1 MLMMLLDNVIR
12 FVLRFNI
19 DVLCL
24 IDIRQVPKCV
34 LNNVVERNSLTNH
47 LVKWRLECLSDVIID
62 LSTEDIPVES
72 PAESEDE
79 ENSLDDSGNIW

>member
-1 MLMMLLDNVIR
+1 MLLDNVIR

-34 LNNVVERNSLTNH
+34 LNNVVERNSLTIH
-47 LVKWRLECLSDVIID
+47 LVKWRLDCLSDAIID

-79 ENSLDDSGNIW
+79 ESSLDDSGNIW

>member
-1 MLMMLLDNVIR
+1 M
-12 FVLRFNI
+12 FVWYQI
-19 DVLCL
+19 SEW
-24 IDIRQVPKCV
+24 IQVPKCV

-47 LVKWRLECLSDVIID
+47 LVKWRLDCLSDAIIY